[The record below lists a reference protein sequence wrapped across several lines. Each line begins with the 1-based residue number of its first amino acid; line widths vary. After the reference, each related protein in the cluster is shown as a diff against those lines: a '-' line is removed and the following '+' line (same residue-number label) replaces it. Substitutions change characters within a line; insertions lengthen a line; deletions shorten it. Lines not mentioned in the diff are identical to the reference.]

1 MRLSGVW
8 TLFFYEDVNSGKR
21 FSNLFFFC
29 RWHGEER
36 VAEVVFLVNLI
47 VHTTCLFHLLLLLY
61 PNHID
66 DIMFMIMFV
75 MLLWKLIAIRHF
87 HWNIQFLLNISHV
100 SNWSS
105 ELVKRIIR
113 LQVWSQ
119 TTSTTPRKII
129 SWPKLRTHDFNWAF
143 NFFWLSR
150 LLNISF
156 CLLVLWTLLDLR
168 SFLSSLLGF
177 QIISVVKGGTG
188 K

>member
-1 MRLSGVW
+1 MNAVLLRGRE
-8 TLFFYEDVNSGKR
+8 FRQKI
-21 FSNLFFFC
+21 SNPFFFLSMT
-29 RWHGEER
+29 RKKK
-36 VAEVVFLVNLI
+36 VAEVVFLVNLMAY
-47 VHTTCLFHLLLLLY
+47 TTCLFHLLRLLY

-66 DIMFMIMFV
+66 DIMLMIMFV

-119 TTSTTPRKII
+119 TTSTAPRKII
-129 SWPKLRTHDFNWAF
+129 SWPKFRTHDFNWAF

-168 SFLSSLLGF
+168 SFLSTLLGF

>member
-61 PNHID
+61 SNHID

-75 MLLWKLIAIRHF
+75 MLLWNLIAIRHF

-105 ELVKRIIR
+105 ELAKRIVR

-119 TTSTTPRKII
+119 TISTAPRKIV
-129 SWPKLRTHDFNWAF
+129 SRPKFCTHDFNWAF

-156 CLLVLWTLLDLR
+156 CLLVLWTLLDLT
-168 SFLSSLLGF
+168 SFLSTLLGF
-177 QIISVVKGGTG
+177 KIISVVKGVTG